1 MIIYVLLTIFFLVLL
16 HTSFSTLSIEGFDK
30 TRKPLDTKID
40 AIYYINLN
48 KRKDRKKEYLDNFNE
63 KDEPRIHRIAA
74 HYYPDNGDV
83 GCLMSHITALNQ
95 AYNENLGE
103 NILICEDDFYIKDME
118 YCNRMLSLFFTNVK
132 SWDVLML
139 GHNTSRSTDTRLLT
153 DSKEKIIKIEESQT
167 TSAYL
172 IKRSYIPKLLQIY
185 ERDMANYMKTGKW
198 GNYYTDQSWKVL
210 QSADNWYAFEPSVGV
225 QRASYSDI
233 ENGFANYGV

>member
-1 MIIYVLLTIFFLVLL
+1 MIIYVLFAILL
-16 HTSFSTLSIEGFDK
+16 FSLLYASFSSLPIEGFDN
-30 TRKPLDTKID
+30 TRKPLDTTID

-48 KRKDRKKEYLDNFNE
+48 KRNDRKEQYLDNFNE

-74 HYYPDNGDV
+74 HYYPDNGAV
-83 GCLMSHITALNQ
+83 GCLMSHITALNR
-95 AYNENLGE
+95 AYQENLGE

-118 YCNRMLSLFFTNVK
+118 YCNRMLSVFFTNVK

-139 GHNTSRSTDTRLLT
+139 GHNTSRSTDTRIT
-153 DSKEKIIKIEESQT
+153 PDSPEKIIKIEESQT

-172 IKRSYIPKLLQIY
+172 IKRPYIPKLLQIY
-185 ERDMANYMKTGKW
+185 ERDMANYMKTGEW

-210 QSADNWYAFEPSVGV
+210 QPVDKWYAFEPSVGV

-233 ENGFANYGV
+233 EKGYANYGV